1 MADSPLDDLQATL
14 HREIPISAQMG
25 ITVAGYDAGRLTLQM
40 PLAPNRNHKRT
51 AFAGSL
57 NALCTVTGWCLVY
70 LLSRERQEFGDVV
83 IRRSS
88 IKFLQPVDGDVITA
102 TTEQLDPALL
112 DYFAEMLLEKGQAK
126 LDLRVEVP
134 GIDGPAVCFAGSYVV
149 LESRLLDGV
158 GE

>member
-1 MADSPLDDLQATL
+1 MAELPLDELQATL
-14 HREIPISAQMG
+14 YREIPITAQMG
-25 ITVAGYDAGRLTLQM
+25 ISVARYEAGQLTLEM

-57 NALCTVTGWCLVY
+57 NALCTVAGWCLVY

-88 IKFLQPVDGDVITA
+88 IKFLHPVDGDVIAA
-102 TTEQLDPALL
+102 TTERLDPSLI

-126 LDLRVEVP
+126 LDLRVEIP
-134 GIDGPAVCFAGSYVV
+134 GVDGPAVCFAGSYVV
-149 LESRLLDGV
+149 LESRAV
-158 GE
+158 PSE

>member
-25 ITVAGYDAGRLTLQM
+25 IAVGGYDAGRLTLQM

-88 IKFLQPVDGDVITA
+88 IKFLQPVDGDVIMA
-102 TTEQLDPALL
+102 TTEQLDPALV